1 MAAAKRAVALKTPTA
16 TAQIDNGTVN
26 MYVKVFIGEKKELAG
41 SYSVDMQG
49 DSAEDVS
56 CSGNVMDICESGMQ
70 SVLVLSDQAFE
81 NTVVALRKLRE
92 EYKKIN
98 K

>member
-41 SYSVDMQG
+41 SYSVDMDG
-49 DSAEDVS
+49 HSVEDVS
-56 CSGNVMDICESGMQ
+56 CSGNVMEICEEGIRNI
-70 SVLVLSDQAFE
+70 LDLTDQCFE
-81 NTVVALRKLRE
+81 NTVVAIRKLRE